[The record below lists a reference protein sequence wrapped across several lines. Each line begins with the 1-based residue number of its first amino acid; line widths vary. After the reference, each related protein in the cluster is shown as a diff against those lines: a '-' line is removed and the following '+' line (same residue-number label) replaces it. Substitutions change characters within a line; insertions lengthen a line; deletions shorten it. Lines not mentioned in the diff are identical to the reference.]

1 MCILP
6 GVNVF
11 SQPYVDRVG
20 RITLTVEDV
29 DERRSL
35 ARVVHISGYL
45 ALRIVSTYVLSRVS
59 GYDDDKRERE
69 REREIH

>member
-6 GVNVF
+6 GVNVL
-11 SQPYVDRVG
+11 SQPYVDRIG

-45 ALRIVSTYVLSRVS
+45 ALRVVSTYVLSRVS
-59 GYDDDKRERE
+59 GYDDDKKP
-69 REREIH
+69 